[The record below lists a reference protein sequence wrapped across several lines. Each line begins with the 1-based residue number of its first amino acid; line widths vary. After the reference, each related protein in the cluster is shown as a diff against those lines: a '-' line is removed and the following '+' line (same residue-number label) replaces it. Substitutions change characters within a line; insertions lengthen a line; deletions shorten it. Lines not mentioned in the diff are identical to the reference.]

1 MKKKLVLLIVGIFI
15 SIGVVNAQVM
25 DVSGV
30 VVSKKDGAPII
41 GASVALEGTSISAIT
56 DLDGKFLIKDVPA
69 SVKIM
74 TIRSIGMKTVKVAV
88 GSDMVVKMQTGGNF
102 PYGKNSVHIGWN
114 EWNPDNNSL
123 ITLNG
128 FSLGYSHK
136 FELSK
141 TKNFFLEVGALLAV
155 NKACISDVGHSYWRI
170 NVPISFGYMFNVG
183 QSGFSISPKVGLI
196 LVANLRG
203 MTETYQWEYKG
214 AFGNTAHDCGYGVQ
228 AGLELAYKHFAL
240 NVSCALHDGEYM
252 VNEGV
257 VLDYPRELTVSLAY
271 CF

>member
-88 GSDMVVKMQTGGNF
+88 GSDMVVKMQTGGNV

-141 TKNFFLEVGALLAV
+141 TKNF
-155 NKACISDVGHSYWRI
+155 K
-170 NVPISFGYMFNVG
+170 
-183 QSGFSISPKVGLI
+183 SGKKKRRFS
-196 LVANLRG
+196 N
-203 MTETYQWEYKG
+203 
-214 AFGNTAHDCGYGVQ
+214 H
-228 AGLELAYKHFAL
+228 
-240 NVSCALHDGEYM
+240 
-252 VNEGV
+252 
-257 VLDYPRELTVSLAY
+257 
-271 CF
+271 